1 MEETFRY
8 IEANIDATF
17 NELRKFCALPSV
29 SAQGQAIEETADFL
43 GEMLKKRGFEVQV
56 LPKPGNA
63 NPVVYAELKGRS
75 PKTILMYNHYDVQ
88 PPEPLDLWSTPPFEV
103 TKRGDKLYG
112 RGVSDDKGQI
122 VSRLAA
128 LDALLAK
135 DGEVPLTIKFCIE
148 GDEEI
153 GSPEIEP
160 FIHQHRDLLKA
171 DACLWEG
178 SGVTW
183 DGQPQITLGVKGLL
197 YVELS
202 VRSAAR
208 DSHSS
213 WATVVPN
220 AAWRLV
226 WALSTLKD
234 IDERVLIDGFYKH
247 VRPST
252 KAEIAAISAMPSDE
266 DELLQTLEM
275 PGYLLGLTGVDY
287 RLRHYFEPTCTIDG
301 LTSGYQGPG
310 AKTVLPAAAS
320 AKLDFRL
327 VPNQDPHD
335 ILEKLK
341 KHLERNGFGD
351 IEVRHLSGERPART
365 PLDAPV
371 VKIIEEAAR
380 EAYPVEP
387 LLVPT
392 MAGTGPLYTFIETL
406 GIPTADCGISY
417 PDSRIH
423 APDEN
428 IRIDDFIAG
437 TKHMAAVLARL
448 SEA

>member
-1 MEETFRY
+1 MQEVFRY
-8 IEANIDATF
+8 IDDHLEETLD
-17 NELRKFCALPSV
+17 ELRRFCALPTV
-29 SAQGQAIEETADFL
+29 SAQGQAISETAEFL
-43 GEMLKKRGFEVQV
+43 SEMLRRRGFDVRV
-56 LPKPGNA
+56 LPKQDKG
-63 NPVVYAELKGRS
+63 NPVVYAERPGKS
-75 PKTILMYNHYDVQ
+75 PKTILLYNHYDVQ
-88 PPEPLDLWSTPPFEV
+88 PPEPLDLWSTPPFEM
-103 TKRGDKLYG
+103 TRRGDKLYA

-128 LDALLAK
+128 LDALLAVN
-135 DGEVPLTIKFCIE
+135 GEAPINIKFCIE

-160 FIHQHRDLLKA
+160 FVHKHLDLLKA

-197 YVELS
+197 YVELE

-234 IDERVLIDGFYKH
+234 ADEQVMIEGFYDA

-252 KAEIAAISAMPSDE
+252 ADERAAIEAMPSDE

-275 PGYLLGLTGVDY
+275 PRYLKGLRGVDY
-287 RLRHYFEPTCTIDG
+287 RLRHYSEPTCTIDG

-310 AKTVLPAAAS
+310 AKTVLPALAS

-327 VPNQDPHD
+327 VPDQDPQD
-335 ILEKLK
+335 ILAKLK
-341 KHLERNGFGD
+341 AHLVRHGFDD
-351 IEVRHLSGERPART
+351 IEVRHLSGGHPART
-365 PLDAPV
+365 PLDSPFVKV
-371 VKIIEEAAR
+371 VEKAAR

-392 MAGTGPLYTFIETL
+392 MAGTGPLHSFIKTL
-406 GIPTADCGISY
+406 GMPTADCGISY

-428 IRIDDFIAG
+428 IRIADFVSG
-437 TKHMAAVLARL
+437 TKHMAAVLAGMG
-448 SEA
+448 EA